1 MNDEFRHE
9 RLKLPGGFM
18 RLLQIQGNAS
28 GGGGGG
34 SNTSTGTA
42 NINRSNINNSSSPQK
57 DIISLRITQYAIHR
71 LPPYVAI
78 SYTWGSALATRPIRV
93 NGRPFH
99 VRLNLWHL
107 LWHLR
112 QRGESRFLWID
123 ALCIDQKNLEERNF
137 HVQLM
142 GNIYDKAVTAIV
154 WLSLPSDD
162 RRQARVL
169 EFIAE
174 MAAFGRGKRGGA
186 RGGGVRGGIDE
197 GDAVTRFRQQ
207 FLTDVSV
214 QRWANLLE
222 LCRGT
227 YWTRTWII
235 QEFLQASQI
244 QVLCG
249 TASLEWVCFED
260 VVRMMRNLVT
270 ASQQQQAQQAHAV
283 PGFVTQFMQTL
294 PVRLTTRR
302 IFHTSSTL
310 EELISEFYDSKCA
323 ERRDKIY
330 GILGIADD
338 CGDKL
343 EPPDDTV
350 VHRGPRPDYS
360 KHIVDVYFEVCDY
373 LLSPANPGHSTL
385 QAMYLTQRSLDLTE
399 NDLRSY
405 VDYLL
410 AQQQKRDAAGS
421 VADIETR
428 RLQSTIPLR
437 PDYINVISEVLPGW
451 TSMRDLRQRL
461 EQVDWARYVGHD
473 IKRKPPPGRLSS
485 SGSGSGSG
493 SGLTPT
499 MTMTTTAL
507 SSPSRRKSSFNTTLS
522 EPASTP
528 TGSGSGSRSGA
539 TTPTGRPVRGPLPHD
554 MIDNVVYMA
563 EHATDT
569 LHRLYNYS
577 NDNYNSS
584 TSSSSN
590 SSSSADSI
598 PLPHIQLTSHEK
610 RTHQNAALLKPSIII
625 ESSPSPSR
633 DHSQGGSGSGIVDPV
648 RIGFACTDARAGDL
662 ICQFQGLLQTLV
674 LRRADT
680 STGVKLRLVG
690 TARMVTH
697 AALRERGVHPAAAAS
712 AAASHSAG
720 AGEELLLWS
729 GCVLHSTPPPP
740 PQPSSSSLMNAG
752 VGVGDVVLGVE
763 GLSLCVGVHSGS
775 GGLDS
780 EQSRTAAAAYSAA
793 TTTTNTAMSVSVSVS
808 GGSSTPGIDTTT
820 ISSYTDLS
828 HYTVD
833 LDPVSW
839 WEVLR

>member
-18 RLLQIQGNAS
+18 RLLQIQGNTS
-28 GGGGGG
+28 GGGGSGG

-42 NINRSNINNSSSPQK
+42 NINRSSNINNSSSSQK

-71 LPPYVAI
+71 LPQYVAI

-142 GNIYDKAVTAIV
+142 GNIYDKAFTAIV
-154 WLSLPSDD
+154 WLGLPSDD

-169 EFIAE
+169 EFIGE

-186 RGGGVRGGIDE
+186 RGGGGGIVSIDD
-197 GDAVTRFRQQ
+197 GDAVIKFRQH
-207 FLTDVSV
+207 FLTDVFA

-235 QEFLQASQI
+235 QEFLQASHI

-260 VVRMMRNLVT
+260 VVRMMRNVVT
-270 ASQQQQAQQAHAV
+270 ASQQQQQQQQQAPAV

-310 EELISEFYDSKCA
+310 EELISEFYDSRCA

-385 QAMYLTQRSLDLTE
+385 QAIYLTQRSLDLTE

-405 VDYLL
+405 VDHL
-410 AQQQKRDAAGS
+410 AQRQKRDAAS
-421 VADIETR
+421 VADFETR

-473 IKRKPPPGRLSS
+473 VKRKPLPGRLSS
-485 SGSGSGSG
+485 SGSSPGSN

-507 SSPSRRKSSFNTTLS
+507 SSPSRRKSSFNTTLA
-522 EPASTP
+522 EPASTTP

-539 TTPTGRPVRGPLPHD
+539 TTPTGRPVRAPLPHD

-577 NDNYNSS
+577 NYHNPSSSSSSS
-584 TSSSSN
+584 TSSGSN
-590 SSSSADSI
+590 KTDSI
-598 PLPHIQLTSHEK
+598 PLPHIQQTPHEK
-610 RTHQNAALLKPSIII
+610 RAHQNTALLKPSIII
-625 ESSPSPSR
+625 EATSSPSSSR
-633 DHSQGGSGSGIVDPV
+633 DHHPQHPQGGVVDPV

-662 ICQFQGLLQTLV
+662 ICQFHGLLQTLV

-697 AALRERGVHPAAAAS
+697 AALGGEKRDGSV
-712 AAASHSAG
+712 
-720 AGEELLLWS
+720 GEELLWS
-729 GCVLHSTPPPP
+729 GCVLPPPSPPPPPP
-740 PQPSSSSLMNAG
+740 PQPSSSSSSASVVVNA
-752 VGVGDVVLGVE
+752 DVVLGVE
-763 GLSLCVGVHSGS
+763 VLSLGVGTGVGAHSG
-775 GGLDS
+775 GGLDNEENRTS
-780 EQSRTAAAAYSAA
+780 TAGTATAAANAA
-793 TTTTNTAMSVSVSVS
+793 VGVSVI
-808 GGSSTPGIDTTT
+808 GSTPGIGTDTGH
-820 ISSYTDLS
+820 TDLS

-833 LDPVSW
+833 MDPVSW